1 MIAVFSEWAKNLSL
15 AVIVVSLLEMLLPNN
30 KTKKYIKM
38 TMGLYILFNIISPF
52 LGKDISLDF
61 SSTLETSSFSAEQQ
75 KTSNDKIDQTSMDN
89 RLTEILEEELEKDV
103 TKKIEEEGYEVLECK
118 VTATLS
124 NNLNKEESKIES
136 IKLTLQKDENKKQEN
151 DAESKLVEEI
161 QKIRKVQIGSQ
172 EEKEEKTNLSLAE
185 KQTIQKFLC
194 EEYGV
199 NEKCLEIN

>member
-75 KTSNDKIDQTSMDN
+75 ETSNDKIDQTSMDN